1 MDVNLQEANPMSENL
16 KPQGDIFISH
26 RAIATI
32 ASQSA
37 LESYGVVGLAAK
49 NLAKGL
55 AQVLVKDPT
64 LGVTVHYD
72 TKSIQLDLYIVV
84 EYGTR
89 IKSVSAS
96 VADTVRYQVEKAIG
110 LPVTQVNIHV
120 RGLRISNHD

>member
-1 MDVNLQEANPMSENL
+1 MSENL
-16 KPQGDIFISH
+16 NPKGDIFISH

-49 NLAKGL
+49 NLAEGL

-64 LGVTVHYD
+64 LGVTVQYD

-120 RGLRISNHD
+120 RGLRISNPD